1 MLIGELAVWET
12 EMAHGLH
19 VLCLVI
25 GQLGGC
31 AGAKEISEAK
41 PRAAMMRYVSL
52 SFSSILN
59 GEKVYTAIFMPGAAE

>member
-1 MLIGELAVWET
+1 
-12 EMAHGLH
+12 MAHGLH

-41 PRAAMMRYVSL
+41 PRAAMINLRFIVFLLNTQRREGLYRY
-52 SFSSILN
+52 F
-59 GEKVYTAIFMPGAAE
+59 YAWCR